1 MEPRILVVGAGN
13 EDRGDDGVGLVVA
26 RQLSKALEG
35 RVRVVEV
42 RGELDELLNIF
53 SNCERAIIIDAAR
66 SGAAPGTIHTFDAA
80 SKPIP
85 VSWFHHSTHAF
96 GVAEALELARVLNR
110 LPARVLVYGIEG
122 NDFEIG
128 HPMSPEVL
136 IGAEKVAGIIVGEVQ
151 GFAVQISREKSS
163 RS

>member
-1 MEPRILVVGAGN
+1 MEPRILVVGVGN
-13 EDRGDDGVGLVVA
+13 EDRGDDAAGLLVA
-26 RQLSKALEG
+26 RQLNKALEG

-42 RGELDELLNIF
+42 RGELDELLNIL

-110 LPARVLVYGIEG
+110 IPTSVLLYGIEG
-122 NDFEIG
+122 SQFDFG
-128 HPMSPEVL
+128 RSLSTEVQDA
-136 IGAEKVAGIIVGEVQ
+136 AEKVVAMVLTEVGSP
-151 GFAVQISREKSS
+151 AVQERTE
-163 RS
+163 